1 MVLMQ
6 MVTVRKSNTAKR

>member
-6 MVTVRKSNTAKR
+6 M